1 MAEWLKAHAWKA
13 CLPYGNEGSNPS
25 PSSKIFRGT
34 QMAESQRVY
43 LDDIYASEEC
53 QGSVFRAVV
62 MMAHEARFI
71 NNQSKQGYIQLT
83 QKPTTIAM
91 NRFKEHKLKM
101 VEKGT
106 NDITA
111 DVVKAAAAEVAPSAE
126 VIAEASESAADAF

>member
-1 MAEWLKAHAWKA
+1 
-13 CLPYGNEGSNPS
+13 
-25 PSSKIFRGT
+25 
-34 QMAESQRVY
+34 MAESQRVY

-101 VEKGT
+101 VEKGAN
-106 NDITA
+106 NDVTA
-111 DVVKAAAAEVAPSAE
+111 EAVKAAAAEVAPSAE
-126 VIAEASESAADAF
+126 AVAEASESAADAF

>member
-1 MAEWLKAHAWKA
+1 
-13 CLPYGNEGSNPS
+13 
-25 PSSKIFRGT
+25 
-34 QMAESQRVY
+34 MAESQRVY

-91 NRFKEHKLKM
+91 NRFKEHKLTM
-101 VEKGT
+101 VEKGV
-106 NDITA
+106 NDVTEEA
-111 DVVKAAAAEVAPSAE
+111 VKASVAEVAPT
-126 VIAEASESAADAF
+126 AEAVAESSPSGITQATAQTNLAVRFSSGTPASLSIIAAFLIV

>member
-1 MAEWLKAHAWKA
+1 
-13 CLPYGNEGSNPS
+13 
-25 PSSKIFRGT
+25 
-34 QMAESQRVY
+34 MAESQRVY

-91 NRFKEHKLKM
+91 NRFKEHKLTM
-101 VEKGT
+101 VEKGV
-106 NDITA
+106 NDMTEDA
-111 DVVKAAAAEVAPSAE
+111 VKAAAAAVEVAPTAE
-126 VIAEASESAADAF
+126 AVAEASDAAADAF

>member
-1 MAEWLKAHAWKA
+1 
-13 CLPYGNEGSNPS
+13 
-25 PSSKIFRGT
+25 
-34 QMAESQRVY
+34 MAESQRVY

-91 NRFKEHKLKM
+91 NRFKEHKLTM
-101 VEKGT
+101 CLPDCISQAHRNIGQCR
-106 NDITA
+106 
-111 DVVKAAAAEVAPSAE
+111 
-126 VIAEASESAADAF
+126 